1 MMTAGVEKVTAVKR
15 RVKEMDTVVKKIV
28 REVKRGNQEAF
39 AELMELYKDKVFHI
53 AFRML
58 GNSHEAQD
66 VAQEA
71 FLRAY
76 TNIHSYDESR
86 KFSTWIFRIAT
97 NLAIDRLRKK
107 KPDFHLEDKVG
118 GTENLD
124 HYSRFASEEELP
136 EDQVV
141 KLEMQA
147 WIQQEIMQLPP
158 KYRSAIILK
167 YLEDLSLKEI
177 SEVLN
182 LPVATVKTRIH
193 RGREALRKRLRES

>member
-1 MMTAGVEKVTAVKR
+1 
-15 RVKEMDTVVKKIV
+15 MDIVVKKIV
-28 REVKRGNQEAF
+28 AEVKKGNQDAF
-39 AELMELYKDKVFHI
+39 AELMDLYKDKVYHI
-53 AFRML
+53 AYRML

-76 TNIHSYDESR
+76 TNIDSYDTNR

-97 NLAIDRLRKK
+97 NLSIDRIRKK
-107 KPDFHLEDKVG
+107 KPDFHLEDQVA
-118 GTENLD
+118 GTEDLD
-124 HYSRFASEEELP
+124 YHSQFAADEDLP

-141 KLEMQA
+141 QLEMQE
-147 WIQQEIMQLPP
+147 WVQQEIMELPP

-167 YLEDLSLKEI
+167 YIEDLSLKEI
-177 SEVLN
+177 SEILN

-193 RGREALRKRLRES
+193 RGREALRKRLR